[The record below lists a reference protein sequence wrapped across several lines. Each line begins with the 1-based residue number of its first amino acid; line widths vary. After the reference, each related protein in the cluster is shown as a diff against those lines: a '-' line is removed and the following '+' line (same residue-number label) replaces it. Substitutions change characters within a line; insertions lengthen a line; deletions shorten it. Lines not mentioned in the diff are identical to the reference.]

1 MRLRSSVQ
9 LQCAY
14 TYVCLHVCATV
25 SVCLGC
31 SMYAYLCPC
40 VPLGVRLFVAGVLLL
55 LYCLICV
62 EIDYVSNK
70 YPLANLLR
78 PLPSPRIPSF
88 LFIFCS
94 PTCLIIPSSSSPSH
108 IHPSPLL
115 FSSFVLIVTSSL
127 SFQLFFYCNFAS
139 TPIRAMTS
147 TSSSP
152 PLSDPQTQ
160 SLPAIIPTLSL
171 SAFQLPRFFL
181 SKSPTLLPSIF
192 LCLPPFLLPFLP
204 PYLPPSL
211 FLSMPLVLP
220 ASLLAFF
227 LLPISIPSLSTC
239 LPPRLPACFLHPSL
253 SPCLSSFPPP
263 SFPQR

>member
-1 MRLRSSVQ
+1 MCSCCVSTCRPTLYVRLRSSVQ

-88 LFIFCS
+88 LFIFCF

-115 FSSFVLIVTSSL
+115 FSSFVLIVISSL
-127 SFQLFFYCNFAS
+127 SFQLFFYCNFSS
-139 TPIRAMTS
+139 TPIRAMAYTFS
-147 TSSSP
+147 YP
-152 PLSDPQTQ
+152 PLSDP
-160 SLPAIIPTLSL
+160 
-171 SAFQLPRFFL
+171 
-181 SKSPTLLPSIF
+181 
-192 LCLPPFLLPFLP
+192 
-204 PYLPPSL
+204 
-211 FLSMPLVLP
+211 
-220 ASLLAFF
+220 
-227 LLPISIPSLSTC
+227 
-239 LPPRLPACFLHPSL
+239 
-253 SPCLSSFPPP
+253 
-263 SFPQR
+263 